1 MVHFI
6 HLSLALVP
14 CHAFGCGFVVHGVH
28 IVFHSVNCIVRE
40 KKVNWIVAC
49 GWIMIIIAIVGQYWI
64 GGEVAIASR
73 RYVFVSASC
82 FLSRQMTVGC
92 VFRVNLVNIDGH
104 LQCMLFG
111 RKI

>member
-73 RYVFVSASC
+73 RCFCFCVLLLVSANDC
-82 FLSRQMTVGC
+82 RL
-92 VFRVNLVNIDGH
+92 RV
-104 LQCMLFG
+104 
-111 RKI
+111 